1 MSLETAELAVAA
13 RAEVARAA
21 WAGAFAL
28 KLQLSNRN
36 LVDLSV
42 QQDPYVCVEVAWL
55 DGFQADLNPKPVI
68 RSVGQI
74 VISAMVKENAGFAD
88 GARLRDHFIPYF
100 ERKDTGLGPL
110 RTRAAVPHKCFRKGV
125 GKSSQ

>member
-1 MSLETAELAVAA
+1 
-13 RAEVARAA
+13 
-21 WAGAFAL
+21 
-28 KLQLSNRN
+28 
-36 LVDLSV
+36 
-42 QQDPYVCVEVAWL
+42 VAWL

-110 RTRAAVPHKCFRKGV
+110 RTRAAVPHKCFSKRGWEV
-125 GKSSQ
+125 FPVIIPMWYDRVAP